1 MSELLVFIG
10 LVVLCAAF
18 LSFPHP
24 WMQRMGMLSV
34 VVTTFA
40 AGYLPTGRVW
50 VGGAVVSLW
59 VLVPWLEI
67 FFRVRKFRLPLQKK
81 LQPVF
86 PPSREMFPELESLSD
101 DIEASGFEHVADS
114 GWEMDGYRQFLR
126 LYARP
131 SSAEEAAITCIE
143 QNQTGFDFC
152 SITSRTTEG
161 EVYTTWNCPI
171 SQSLQ
176 KLPTVHL
183 HRVKAGATF
192 GEMLKA
198 HQDFLQREGSNL
210 AGLVPVDPEA
220 VRNSVEQDMNK
231 QVEHNLRIGLLRAD
245 EDNLGRYSW
254 RGLFYLWGKVL
265 RDILRIT

>member
-1 MSELLVFIG
+1 MSDVLIFIG

-18 LSFPHP
+18 MSFPHS
-24 WMQRMGMLSV
+24 WMQRLGLLSV

-40 AGYLPTGRVW
+40 AGYLPTGSMW
-50 VGGAVVSLW
+50 IGGAVVSLW

-67 FFRVRKFRLPLQKK
+67 FFRVRKFRLPLHKK
-81 LQPVF
+81 LQPF
-86 PPSREMFPELESLSD
+86 PPPSREMFPALESLSD

-131 SSAEEAAITCIE
+131 SSTEEAAITCIE
-143 QNQTGFDFC
+143 QNRVGFDFC
-152 SITSRTTEG
+152 SITSRSKEG

-183 HRVKAGATF
+183 HRVRVEATF

-198 HQDFLQREGSNL
+198 HEIFLQQEGMDHSRL
-210 AGLVPVDPEA
+210 SHVDPDLVRSA
-220 VRNSVEQDMNK
+220 VERDMND
-231 QVEHNLRIGLLRAD
+231 QMQHNLRIGLLRA
-245 EDNLGRYSW
+245 EDNHGRYSW
-254 RGLFYLWGKVL
+254 RGMLYLWGKVI
-265 RDILRIT
+265 RDILRVT

>member
-24 WMQRMGMLSV
+24 WMQRLGMLTV

-40 AGYLPTGRVW
+40 AGYLPTGSVW
-50 VGGAVVSLW
+50 GGGAVVSLW
-59 VLVPWLEI
+59 VLMPWLEI
-67 FFRVRKFRLPLQKK
+67 FFRVRKFRLPLHKK
-81 LQPVF
+81 LMPTP
-86 PPSREMFPELESLSD
+86 PPSREMFPELESFSD
-101 DIEASGFEHVADS
+101 EIEASGFEHVADS

-143 QNQTGFDFC
+143 QHQTSFDFC
-152 SITSRTTEG
+152 SITSRSKNG
-161 EVYTTWNCPI
+161 GVYTTWNCPI

-176 KLPTVHL
+176 KLPAVHL
-183 HRVKAGATF
+183 HRVRVEASF

-198 HQDFLQREGSNL
+198 HEDFLQREGVESS
-210 AGLVPVDPEA
+210 GLVPVDPDL
-220 VRNSVEQDMNK
+220 VRNMVEQDMNK
-231 QVEHNLRIGLLRAD
+231 QVEHNLRIGFLRAD
-245 EDNLGRYSW
+245 EDNHGRYSW
-254 RGLFYLWGKVL
+254 RGMLYLWSKVL
-265 RDILRIT
+265 RDILRVT